1 MEESYNLP
9 LVKFTVIYGRRLL
22 DLLKLHKK
30 RCVMN

>member
-9 LVKFTVIYGRRLL
+9 LVKFAVIHGRRLL

-30 RCVMN
+30 QHIMK